1 MLRDTLI
8 GKAALDADYTGNLIY
23 RMELTLHDKYEKQT
37 SAKISLEHETSDDFE
52 TIWTALAE
60 LFFTRFSSL
69 KLYVIPF
76 TLLPFNTNSL
86 NQGRLNRTS
95 IYQFSFNGT
104 RVTSIIT
111 IHLRGP
117 FVYSLVIWVNILL
130 NLLRVFTNNSNCQK
144 QCLEFY
150 RNSCNLW
157 NFVIM
162 LIKLDKIFLGLLLR
176 ASLR

>member
-1 MLRDTLI
+1 MLTI
-8 GKAALDADYTGNLIY
+8 P
-23 RMELTLHDKYEKQT
+23 
-37 SAKISLEHETSDDFE
+37 ETSSIGWSSHCTTNMKSRPQQRYPWNTRLLTTLRRFE
-52 TIWTALAE
+52 LKSLAE